1 MSTVTTA
8 RARGSFF
15 LQEDGAD
22 LLKELGVD
30 ILSLGGLVASG
41 DSLVAAAA
49 AAADSTVEATAAA
62 AGGTVVVV
70 ARGGFS
76 AGTRHQ
82 REGYALWKNNFVS
95 LQSKFYLVKIVL
107 TIL

>member
-49 AAADSTVEATAAA
+49 ATADSTVEATAAA

-82 REGYALWKNNFVS
+82 REGYAL
-95 LQSKFYLVKIVL
+95 
-107 TIL
+107 